1 MTAPNSLDICALAC
15 RYKAALN
22 STGADAA
29 TMPRAADVAI
39 AICIAARNAAPID
52 WPVLVGLPPQDLVAA
67 CSYIHDRIDRRTGAL
82 PLDLAPPAGVI
93 A

>member
-1 MTAPNSLDICALAC
+1 MTTPDNHEILDLAC
-15 RYKAALN
+15 RYKAALR
-22 STGADAA
+22 STGADEA
-29 TMPRAADVAI
+29 TIPRAADVAI

-52 WPVLVGLPPQDLVAA
+52 WPKLVGLPPQDLVAA